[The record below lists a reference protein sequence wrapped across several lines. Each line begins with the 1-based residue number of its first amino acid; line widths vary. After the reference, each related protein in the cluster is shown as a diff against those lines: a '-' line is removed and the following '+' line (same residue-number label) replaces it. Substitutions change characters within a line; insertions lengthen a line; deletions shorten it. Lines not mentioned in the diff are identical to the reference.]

1 MQNIRIEK
9 RVPFGFRGEWGK
21 LYKLYT
27 ADVTDKNGL
36 IKYSKAYYREIG
48 QDVQFKF
55 VENEIDKRK
64 FPYAEVENL
73 ITCGEYRVVDSTD
86 AYFDTD
92 RRRFHSVV
100 GVGDVVYL
108 AGDWWTV
115 DKEEERNIY
124 TPLPQTFYRF
134 GLKIIKEDLTTDL
147 SDLTE
152 GNDDV
157 T

>member
-21 LYKLYT
+21 LSKLYT
-27 ADVTDKNGL
+27 SDVTDKNGL
-36 IKYSKAYYREIG
+36 IKYSEAYYREIG

-92 RRRFHSVV
+92 KRRFHSVV
-100 GVGDVVYL
+100 GVGDFVYR

-134 GLKIIKEDLTTDL
+134 GLKIIKKGLTTDL
-147 SDLTE
+147 SE
-152 GNDDV
+152 ENDDV